1 VEPESQESQQRGD
14 LPDSATAAHGAIAT
28 DSDILPFLVFKKLC
42 IAGIC
47 CMPAGITSLVMQL
60 CAKMPHILFV
70 LSIFFHFWEFAS
82 AHDIQ
87 DIFRECMNTS
97 EKLKD
102 SLKAAE
108 VKSGEFEQK
117 LKDAEANVFFFEIL
131 FFATILIV
139 ILFGWIFRT
148 RDTTPDANAQQN
160 KDLIKEIE
168 DLKKV
173 KDALESEC
181 KFKTQVLK
189 VYDSVRFEDV
199 NIIFCPVMRFLMSN
213 NYYGCFYKVMYVK
226 AWIKWTVPTMIITEF
241 VFWNMLTF
249 IFMVTF
255 CVVQNVVQKQTLS
268 LEMISTGA
276 NTSYEMMTTF
286 WHSLY
291 EMITPSYEMMTTSYE
306 MMTKNCVSMWNW
318 LKPHLF
324 AGGIPSETQ
333 EPAA

>member
-1 VEPESQESQQRGD
+1 
-14 LPDSATAAHGAIAT
+14 
-28 DSDILPFLVFKKLC
+28 
-42 IAGIC
+42 
-47 CMPAGITSLVMQL
+47 MPAGITSLVMQL

-70 LSIFFHFWEFAS
+70 LSMCLSFWGFAS
-82 AHDIQ
+82 AQ
-87 DIFRECMNTS
+87 DNESFLKRCLHEN
-97 EKLKD
+97 EKFEVE
-102 SLKAAE
+102 LKATQE
-108 VKSGEFEQK
+108 
-117 LKDAEANVFFFEIL
+117 NVFFYQAIV
-131 FFATILIV
+131 FFFIIVIV
-139 ILFGWIFRT
+139 ILLGWIFRT

-168 DLKKV
+168 DLKKA
-173 KDALESEC
+173 KDALESDYEY
-181 KFKTQVLK
+181 KTELLK
-189 VYDSVRFEDV
+189 IHNSIHFEQV
-199 NIIFCPVMRFLMSN
+199 NINFCPVMQVLMSN
-213 NYYGCFYKVMYVK
+213 NYYGIFYKVMYVK
-226 AWIKWTVPTMIITEF
+226 AWIKWTLPTMIITEF

-268 LEMISTGA
+268 MAMISTGA

-306 MMTKNCVSMWNW
+306 MMTKNCVSVWNW

-333 EPAA
+333 EPAARGWWFGGTSSSK